1 MDRVTAAQSTEAWL
15 DVLQQLMPQGL
26 AWPRDD
32 EANQTKLL
40 RALAKQLADIDA
52 QADALQQEMTPA
64 NARELLDEYEQY
76 LGLPECGAPQ
86 QQIAERQAAA
96 VEKDQRKGRLQAWN
110 IEQRGADLGFHI
122 TVEEHFPH
130 HCLRG
135 CTYPLYEEKY
145 RHLLRIRVHGT
156 DEGDANTLECTLK
169 QFKLG
174 GKYYEFVYEGNQ

>member
-86 QQIAERQAAA
+86 QKTAERQAAA
-96 VEKDQRKGRLQAWN
+96 VEKDQRKRPFAS
-110 IEQRGADLGFHI
+110 
-122 TVEEHFPH
+122 VE
-130 HCLRG
+130 
-135 CTYPLYEEKY
+135 Y
-145 RHLLRIRVHGT
+145 
-156 DEGDANTLECTLK
+156 
-169 QFKLG
+169 
-174 GKYYEFVYEGNQ
+174 